1 MSHFYIFETL
11 KKPHETLR
19 NVAETLVNTFINI
32 NSYFCIVEN
41 FTNIIKNNTMRYTIT
56 KLSLR
61 QVLTCIYSWNKR
73 YKDTERQQNCRHK
86 KSWDINKT
94 TL

>member
-41 FTNIIKNNTMRYTIT
+41 FTNIM
-56 KLSLR
+56 
-61 QVLTCIYSWNKR
+61 
-73 YKDTERQQNCRHK
+73 K
-86 KSWDINKT
+86 K
-94 TL
+94 